1 MTPSELQASL
11 DRKAAEMAV
20 TCEITKH
27 LEQVQASLLDHT
39 VSAEDFRKLT
49 ENNDRKQKGKQP

>member
-1 MTPSELQASL
+1 MTPSELQASI
-11 DRKAAEMAV
+11 DRKAAEIAV
-20 TCEITKH
+20 SIEITKH

-49 ENNDRKQKGKQP
+49 EHNQKGTQS